1 MALVVLLVSLVCA
14 LFCFAIPLFLVS
26 YLVVHQAVCPY
37 LRDSAVVDL
46 DQFVT
51 KDIIPINEKEVV
63 LPLTQEF
70 PNFYNK
76 EYLAL
81 PSELEP
87 FSEKASFMTAIDYV
101 VYEKSDIFM
110 PSHAGN
116 HDHLAPHARLENRNW
131 VESSKVAA
139 LLLELENLCSVGSKS
154 ILFSQWTAFLDLLQ
168 IPLSRSN
175 ISFVRLDGTL
185 NQQQRE
191 KVIKQFSEESHILV
205 LLMSL
210 KAGGVGINLM
220 AASHAFVLD
229 PWWNPAVEEQAVM
242 RIHRIGQT
250 KRVMIKRFIAK
261 GTIQRSALI
270 ASKMQSRA
278 T

>member
-1 MALVVLLVSLVCA
+1 M
-14 LFCFAIPLFLVS
+14 
-26 YLVVHQAVCPY
+26 
-37 LRDSAVVDL
+37 VDL

-116 HDHLAPHARLENRNW
+116 H
-131 VESSKVAA
+131 
-139 LLLELENLCSVGSKS
+139 
-154 ILFSQWTAFLDLLQ
+154 
-168 IPLSRSN
+168 
-175 ISFVRLDGTL
+175 
-185 NQQQRE
+185 
-191 KVIKQFSEESHILV
+191 V
-205 LLMSL
+205 L
-210 KAGGVGINLM
+210 
-220 AASHAFVLD
+220 
-229 PWWNPAVEEQAVM
+229 
-242 RIHRIGQT
+242 
-250 KRVMIKRFIAK
+250 
-261 GTIQRSALI
+261 
-270 ASKMQSRA
+270 
-278 T
+278 